1 MTRPPASEEQR
12 AAARER
18 IHSAAMALWRE
29 HGIDAVTVRGLADAC
44 GYSVPTIY
52 AYCGS
57 RAEIVQSLWLAANE
71 LFAVQARRVAALDLP
86 PLPRIRA
93 ALEAFVEVARAEP
106 EIVRVVLLQA
116 DPPPPGE
123 APTVALEALPLT
135 KVLLDALAEAEA
147 EGYTLPGGIRGTALA
162 LWAGVHGAV
171 ALPINLPKFDFGCP
185 DRLAAAT
192 IDFMLSALGQKKGR
206 GEPRP
211 CAVRNDG
218 GEDQ

>member
-1 MTRPPASEEQR
+1 
-12 AAARER
+12 
-18 IHSAAMALWRE
+18 MALWRA
-29 HGIDAVTVRGLADAC
+29 HGIEGVTVRGLAEAC

-71 LFAVQARRVAALDLP
+71 LFAVQARRVAALELP
-86 PLPRIRA
+86 PLQRVRA
-93 ALEAFVEVARAEP
+93 ALEAFVVVARAEP

-123 APTVALEALPLT
+123 EPTIALEALPLT

-147 EGYTLPGGIRGTALA
+147 AGHALPGGVMGTALA
-162 LWAGVHGAV
+162 LWAGIHGAV
-171 ALPINLPKFDFGCP
+171 ALPINLPKFAFGCP

-192 IDFMLSALGQKKGR
+192 IDFMLIALEQKKGR
-206 GEPRP
+206 GKPRP
-211 CAVRNDG
+211 CAVRIDG